1 MISFIILSLQKIGSK
16 QEMNHMKYIMLVSF

>member
-1 MISFIILSLQKIGSK
+1 MISFIILSLQKIGST